1 LGASCARAE
10 GGYNQPRKSVSP
22 LTPSLVF
29 PQVEPNNGIHLRTT
43 DISKGGS
50 KNADNTKSRTS
61 GTRLARFSPG
71 QSHSAARVWCSC
83 SNGCEWHV
91 ILADSFWAPL
101 AWFRIW
107 TNTVP
112 SAALT
117 AAALWFAIAFCARQF
132 LRKDA
137 YAILALGT
145 FFIACLVWA
154 FFFVAINS

>member
-1 LGASCARAE
+1 MPTTPNPEPPEPAWRDSLLDSLIPPLEYGAVAATAAFCLWW
-10 GGYNQPRKSVSP
+10 N
-22 LTPSLVF
+22 LNLVA
-29 PQVEPNNGIHLRTT
+29 TW
-43 DISKGGS
+43 S
-50 KNADNTKSRTS
+50 
-61 GTRLARFSPG
+61 
-71 QSHSAARVWCSC
+71 
-83 SNGCEWHV
+83 EWHV